1 MSLVLPRLALSVALG
16 GWRAGGVTRI
26 GGVDAISRQFHCL
39 AGFQVLLEE
48 KRITASLT
56 PIPRMPGVTPTYQ
69 SFYATRLLA
78 RLVSGGLRGIW

>member
-1 MSLVLPRLALSVALG
+1 MRVGTA
-16 GWRAGGVTRI
+16 TRI
-26 GGVDAISRQFHCL
+26 GGVEAIYFIFRHL
-39 AGFQVLLEE
+39 PETELLLEE